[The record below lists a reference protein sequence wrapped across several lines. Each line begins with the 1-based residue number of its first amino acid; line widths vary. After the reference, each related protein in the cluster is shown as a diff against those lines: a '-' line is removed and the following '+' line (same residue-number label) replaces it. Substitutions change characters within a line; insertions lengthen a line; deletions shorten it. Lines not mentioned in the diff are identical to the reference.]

1 MGFPWALALSA
12 VSALISSSSAKKNR
26 QQSKKQS
33 DQALAFQKEQSA
45 LLEEQKEIYRNMEFK
60 NPYTD
65 IENPYEDLTVN
76 QQQARFQSQQGAQQR
91 ANILGQLRGAA
102 GGAGIA
108 GLAQTLAN
116 QGALQAQ
123 RISATIGAQEARN
136 KQLRAKGA
144 AAADMA
150 ESGGQ
155 AWLQQAEM
163 DRQAT
168 LLGMQQGMSAGAN
181 TALQQAYSNQMTG
194 NLYGTAG
201 TNQAWTNMFKEA
213 QGLDW
218 GGGSSVD
225 PNWTDASGR
234 GWETYYPNE

>member
-150 ESGGQ
+150 ERGSQ
-155 AWLQQAEM
+155 AWLHQAEM

-168 LLGMQQGMSAGAN
+168 
-181 TALQQAYSNQMTG
+181 
-194 NLYGTAG
+194 
-201 TNQAWTNMFKEA
+201 
-213 QGLDW
+213 
-218 GGGSSVD
+218 
-225 PNWTDASGR
+225 
-234 GWETYYPNE
+234 